1 MKDGKQQEP
10 KTLQEAIQYFS
21 DPYNCLTYMIPLT
34 FPDGIVTCPT
44 CGRTDVKFL
53 ANQRRWQCKSVHP
66 KRQFSAKVG
75 TIFEDSPIPLEKWLP
90 AVWMIVNDKNG
101 ISSWELHRALG
112 VTQKTAWFMLHR
124 IRLAMQEKSS
134 FKLGGNGGPVEVDE
148 TFIGGKARNMH
159 KSRKQRMER
168 KAGPGGLYAGG
179 AKAIVM
185 GMLQRGGK
193 VRTQII
199 TERKRP
205 IMRQVIDACIEKG
218 AIVHTDEH
226 NSYMGLSEEYVHE
239 VINHAEAYV
248 KNYISTNGIE
258 NFWSLLKRG
267 IGGTYVSIEP
277 FHLFRYLDEQAFR
290 YNNRA
295 TKDNPLND
303 SDRFALALS
312 QIVGKRLTY
321 SELTGKEGQTAF

>member
-1 MKDGKQQEP
+1 MKADKSPEP
-10 KTLQEAIQYFS
+10 KTLQEAIQYFTGP
-21 DPYNCLTYMIPLT
+21 DNCLAYMIPLT

-44 CGRTDVKFL
+44 CGRTDPKFL

-159 KSRKQRMER
+159 KSRKERMSR

-185 GMLQRGGK
+185 GMLQRAAARSRHK
-193 VRTQII
+193 
-199 TERKRP
+199 
-205 IMRQVIDACIEKG
+205 
-218 AIVHTDEH
+218 
-226 NSYMGLSEEYVHE
+226 
-239 VINHAEAYV
+239 
-248 KNYISTNGIE
+248 
-258 NFWSLLKRG
+258 
-267 IGGTYVSIEP
+267 
-277 FHLFRYLDEQAFR
+277 
-290 YNNRA
+290 
-295 TKDNPLND
+295 
-303 SDRFALALS
+303 
-312 QIVGKRLTY
+312 
-321 SELTGKEGQTAF
+321 